1 MIWQIFHL
9 PLKIGAP
16 AVGACR
22 KVEVGSFSRNPL
34 LMLIP
39 EMEVKRFEQG
49 QPTIATIYHSF
60 QCGTMLW
67 KMAKGLCFS

>member
-22 KVEVGSFSRNPL
+22 KVEVGSLFCSLL

-39 EMEVKRFEQG
+39 EMEVKRFE
-49 QPTIATIYHSF
+49 
-60 QCGTMLW
+60 
-67 KMAKGLCFS
+67 

>member
-39 EMEVKRFEQG
+39 EMEVKRFE
-49 QPTIATIYHSF
+49 
-60 QCGTMLW
+60 
-67 KMAKGLCFS
+67 